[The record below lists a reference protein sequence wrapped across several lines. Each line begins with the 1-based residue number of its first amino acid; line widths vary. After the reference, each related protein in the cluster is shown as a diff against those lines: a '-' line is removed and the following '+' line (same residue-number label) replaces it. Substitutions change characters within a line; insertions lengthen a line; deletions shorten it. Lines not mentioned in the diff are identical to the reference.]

1 MNVNTGIKQALI
13 LAIGIIVLGFFVDSG
28 LKSLAGKDRKG
39 TIPEDQHHDK

>member
-28 LKSLAGKDRKG
+28 LKSLAGKDRNVVVDG
-39 TIPEDQHHDK
+39 LADK